1 MEKHAAGDRI
11 TPRVTS
17 ALRHPKGS
25 AIKSIALMAKSTTI
39 SLAGGIPLDSTF
51 PFESVQV
58 CKPTRCVSFG
68 EPELIVCIPVD
79 QFHLTDGTH
88 IVAKNRAITGGVQSE
103 DGAANLP
110 LNYVS
115 GYGKHSLHT

>member
-1 MEKHAAGDRI
+1 MFSGHLADTMEKHAAGDRI

-25 AIKSIALMAKSTTI
+25 AIKSIALMAKPTTI

-58 CKPTRCVSFG
+58 CKFTRRVRLGRSK
-68 EPELIVCIPVD
+68 LIVRIPVRP
-79 QFHLTDGTH
+79 
-88 IVAKNRAITGGVQSE
+88 V
-103 DGAANLP
+103 
-110 LNYVS
+110 
-115 GYGKHSLHT
+115 